1 VSTATTD
8 FRAPAGRA
16 GGAGRAGRPGRR
28 RPSPGLIL
36 LCLLSLGLFVWP
48 VVMLAYGAFRTAPP
62 GFGHASWSTSGFTAT
77 LSSGEVWVAF
87 AHSLILSGSTVV
99 ISTALAV
106 YLAWTVTRTATPLR
120 QVVTPMAVLIFA
132 IPPLFFGLSWA
143 MLGEQPVGL
152 VDKALHAMFGVTP
165 LNIQSWFGMI
175 GVSVLGATAAEYL
188 LLLGPFLALDPAL
201 EEASLVC
208 GASRLRSFFMIE
220 LPALAPSVLGVM
232 ILGFVLGMGLLTV
245 PLLLGEPAGIYV
257 LPTAIYRD
265 YQAVTPPDYAG
276 ASTLALLLVAMVLI
290 LVAIQTRLLGRRSFT
305 TVTGKSTKRERL
317 DLGWW
322 KWLGTAVIV
331 IYGLLALVLPLGQF
345 VLGSLESYFGVYSH
359 LSLHNYSTVLQAP
372 GTSSAFETT
381 LLVAVVAGF
390 GASAM
395 GVWVALTAQR
405 STSRLRRLPDLS
417 IWVLWAVPGITLSL
431 GLIWAYLS
439 VPGLRSLY
447 ATQWIVLLALIV
459 GTTPIASRAVTG
471 PIGQISRDLEEAA
484 RTAGASG
491 FRATTGILLRLILP
505 SFIVAWFI
513 TGIVSSGNLDIPILL
528 ASPNNQTVP
537 LLAYNQFN
545 DGSLAQAAAT
555 FCLLIGIVAAA
566 LVLAVAIRFVL
577 RHRAAGPRAA
587 GRSPVFPA
595 LRQPA
600 GLPGRRR

>member
-1 VSTATTD
+1 VAAATTELK
-8 FRAPAGRA
+8 APTGRA
-16 GGAGRAGRPGRR
+16 GVARPRR

-62 GFGHASWSTSGFTAT
+62 GFGHAQWSTSGFTAA
-77 LSSGEVWVAF
+77 LSSGTVWHAF
-87 AHSLILSGSTVV
+87 TNSLILSGSTVL

-106 YLAWTVTRTATPLR
+106 YLAWTTARTRTPLR
-120 QVVTPMAVLIFA
+120 QIVTPMAVLIFS
-132 IPPLFFGLSWA
+132 IPPLFFALSWA

-152 VDKALHAMFGVTP
+152 VDKALHAMFGVAP
-165 LNIQSWFGMI
+165 LNVQSWFGLI

-188 LLLGPFLALDPAL
+188 LLLGPFLALDPSH

-208 GASRLRSFFMIE
+208 GAGRLRSFFLIE
-220 LPALAPSVLGVM
+220 LPALAPSILGVM

-245 PLLLGEPAGIYV
+245 PLLLGEPAGIFV
-257 LPTAIYRD
+257 LPTQIYRD
-265 YQAVTPPDYAG
+265 YQAVTPPNYAG
-276 ASTLALLLVAMVLI
+276 ASTLALLLVAVVLI
-290 LVAIQTRLLGRRSFT
+290 LVAIQTKLLGRRSFT
-305 TVTGKSTKRERL
+305 TVTGKSSRRERI
-317 DLGWW
+317 DIGRW

-359 LSLHNYSTVLQAP
+359 LSLNNYSTVLHTS
-372 GTSSAFETT
+372 GTTQAFETT
-381 LLVAVVAGF
+381 LMVAVVAGF
-390 GASAM
+390 TASAL
-395 GVWVALTAQR
+395 GVWVALASQR

-471 PIGQISRDLEEAA
+471 PVGQISRDLEEAA

-491 FRATTGILLRLILP
+491 FRATVGILLRLILP
-505 SFIVAWFI
+505 AFVVSWFI

-537 LLAYNQFN
+537 LLAYDQFN
-545 DGSLAQAAAT
+545 NGSLSQAAAT

-566 LVLAVAIRFVL
+566 LVVAAVIRFGL
-577 RHRAAGPRAA
+577 RLRAA
-587 GRSPVFPA
+587 GRSPRLPV
-595 LRQPA
+595 
-600 GLPGRRR
+600 GLPGRRGR

>member
-1 VSTATTD
+1 MSAAATEIK
-8 FRAPAGRA
+8 APAARA
-16 GGAGRAGRPGRR
+16 GGAGRRR
-28 RPSPGLIL
+28 RLTPGLIL

-62 GFGHASWSTSGFTAT
+62 GFGHAHWSASGFTAA
-77 LSSGEVWVAF
+77 LSSGTVWHAF
-87 AHSLILSGSTVV
+87 VNSLILSGSTVL

-106 YLAWTVTRTATPLR
+106 YLAWMVARTNTPLR
-120 QVVTPMAVLIFA
+120 QIVTPMAVLIFS
-132 IPPLFFGLSWA
+132 IPPLFFALSWA

-152 VDKALHAMFGVTP
+152 VDKALHAVFGIAP
-165 LNIQSWFGMI
+165 LNVQSWFGMI

-188 LLLGPFLALDPAL
+188 LLLGPFLALDPSH

-208 GASRLRSFFMIE
+208 GAGRLRSFFLIE

-245 PLLLGEPAGIYV
+245 PLLLGEPAGIFV
-257 LPTAIYRD
+257 LPTQIYRD
-265 YQAVTPPDYAG
+265 YQAVTPPNYAG

-290 LVAIQTRLLGRRSFT
+290 LVAVQSRLLRRRSFT
-305 TVTGKSTKRERL
+305 TVTGKRSKRERV
-317 DLGWW
+317 DVGWW
-322 KWLGTAVIV
+322 KWLGAAVIV

-359 LSLHNYSTVLQAP
+359 LSLNNYSTVRRAA
-372 GTSSAFETT
+372 GTGQAFETT
-381 LLVAVVAGF
+381 LMVAVVAGF
-390 GASAM
+390 TASALA
-395 GVWVALTAQR
+395 VWVALTSQR

-459 GTTPIASRAVTG
+459 GTTPIASRAITG

-491 FRATTGILLRLILP
+491 FRATVGILLRLILP
-505 SFIVAWFI
+505 SFVVSWFI
-513 TGIVSSGNLDIPILL
+513 CGIVSSGNLDIPILL

-545 DGSLAQAAAT
+545 NGSLSQAAAT

-566 LVLAVAIRFVL
+566 LAVAAAMRFVL
-577 RHRAAGPRAA
+577 RRRAT
-587 GRSPVFPA
+587 GRSLGLPGLA
-595 LRQPA
+595 LPT
-600 GLPGRRR
+600 GLPGRSR